1 MDGALTGGDFFLCMS
16 DEAEW
21 VLAANVSGVPWMFT
35 GEVAKDRYTT
45 KQRVTGFQNTLKQV
59 VLGYFHPAQNTQI
72 FLLVDADD
80 AIHVCSAGGD
90 DEHTIKSIPR
100 SARRPP
106 CRRIS
111 RVRARSIRPIPA
123 TRSLYS
129 TQTEKRWR
137 TQRWEAVRSL
147 PVPDGI

>member
-1 MDGALTGGDFFLCMS
+1 VH

-45 KQRVTGFQNTLKQV
+45 KQRVAGFQKTLKQV

-80 AIHVCSAGGD
+80 AIHVWSAADDSTHRNARGD
-90 DEHTIKSIPR
+90 WFLG
-100 SARRPP
+100 RPEALL
-106 CRRIS
+106 CRPLGRH
-111 RVRARSIRPIPA
+111 
-123 TRSLYS
+123 
-129 TQTEKRWR
+129 
-137 TQRWEAVRSL
+137 
-147 PVPDGI
+147 